1 MDSHTLN
8 TGTMIYRFSP
18 NWIIKYENEWG
29 EIWDLWLGDNTSDN
43 KTLLTILDNNS
54 LHTQIIESSD
64 NQDGGKKLLCK
75 YNLDQ
80 DIFTTDSRPQ
90 VSVWGRNLSKQCFL
104 PALTSDH
111 GTLSGILALTLHP
124 GHCAET
130 TKKVRCDTGESGGKH
145 SWGSGDNILSLL

>member
-54 LHTQIIESSD
+54 LHTQIIESFN
-64 NQDGGKKLLCK
+64 NQDGGKKLLC
-75 YNLDQ
+75 
-80 DIFTTDSRPQ
+80 
-90 VSVWGRNLSKQCFL
+90 
-104 PALTSDH
+104 
-111 GTLSGILALTLHP
+111 
-124 GHCAET
+124 
-130 TKKVRCDTGESGGKH
+130 
-145 SWGSGDNILSLL
+145 